1 MGQANSKVLFGPVDT
16 DFGIARVVKLSNGST
31 RVESFDEASKSWV
44 PSTNP
49 ALTIG
54 EIFDS
59 KPVSEALAGRIGIPD
74 DSEAEVDT
82 AEWRAGLVRSAI
94 ESKYSDYTDAIVR
107 RLSNPKKGVT
117 ALGAIDENSRT
128 SGDDSEMEDV
138 WEEYKAQVQQ
148 GESAFFGAYKDTILL
163 FCEELAASLTHAE
176 RLLLWLH
183 SEGYYRW
190 ERENEEPD
198 DTTLR
203 GDISEELYSRLW
215 KRAADEEL
223 AESAAGHEGEVY
235 ADDEV
240 DDEVDDQ
247 PEARAAIEEAKCS
260 QETDSQR
267 PSRPDQAREPLN
279 PDRHGLIFVQG
290 VGRKLA
296 TAKALQAESLRVQ
309 QIAGRWALGAPDKV
323 NQLEADGFLLQRL
336 KEQADLEET
345 ILAGARVSGAF
356 SGVSDQEILRQHG
369 ISELPE

>member
-1 MGQANSKVLFGPVDT
+1 MPHIRKVLFGPSDT
-16 DFGIARVVKLSNGST
+16 DFGIARVVELEDGSG
-31 RVESFDEASKSWV
+31 RVQVWDEGSKSWV
-44 PSTNP
+44 SSNKPE
-49 ALTIG
+49 LTPF
-54 EIFDS
+54 EILNT
-59 KPVSEALAGRIGIPD
+59 KPVSPGLAKRLGIPD
-74 DSEAEVDT
+74 TDEFEGGGVERRAEL
-82 AEWRAGLVRSAI
+82 ARRAI
-94 ESKYSDYTDAIVR
+94 ESKYTDYTDAIVR
-107 RLSNPKKGVT
+107 RLSNPKRGVT
-117 ALGAIDENSRT
+117 ALRALDENSRT
-128 SGDDSEMEDV
+128 SGDDSGMEDV

-148 GESAFFGAYKDTILL
+148 GESAFFGAYKDTILS
-163 FCEELAASLTHAE
+163 FCEELAASLAHAE

-190 ERENEEPD
+190 ERENEDPD

-203 GDISEELYSRLW
+203 GDISEELYSRVW

-235 ADDEV
+235 D

-260 QETDSQR
+260 RETDPQR
-267 PSRPDQAREPLN
+267 PSRPDQAREPRN
-279 PDRHGLIFVQG
+279 PDRRGLIFVQG

-309 QIAGRWALGAPDKV
+309 QIARRWALGAPDKV

-356 SGVSDQEILRQHG
+356 SGVPDQEILRQHG